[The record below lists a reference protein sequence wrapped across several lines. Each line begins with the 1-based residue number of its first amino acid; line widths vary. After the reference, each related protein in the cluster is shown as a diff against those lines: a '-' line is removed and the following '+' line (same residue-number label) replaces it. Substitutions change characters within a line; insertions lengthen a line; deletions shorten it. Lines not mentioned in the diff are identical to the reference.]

1 MCRTWDGVGA
11 KYGALTVCVC
21 LFRSYVFVFHTQT
34 HMETQQELATGVD
47 AVSEFLAIF

>member
-1 MCRTWDGVGA
+1 MGLVQ
-11 KYGALTVCVC
+11 KMALSRTVCVC

-47 AVSEFLAIF
+47 AVSEFFAIF